1 MPRRFYS
8 PRRCSR
14 FGGDVRVR
22 AFVRPSIMNF
32 VSPAQNEAI
41 SRVIL
46 RDIPLYYQ
54 YQQQYAY
61 QFSESAVGAGHR
73 HHQRS
78 ADQIQSRV
86 QKYSKLRTVT
96 LSSRAGDPPGHVYNN
111 INTERNLA
119 CPDARWAC
127 GGGNTGPAR
136 SRQQFSYFSR
146 AAHGDDR

>member
-1 MPRRFYS
+1 M
-8 PRRCSR
+8 
-14 FGGDVRVR
+14 R

-119 CPDARWAC
+119 CPDASECA
-127 GGGNTGPAR
+127 GPVGEETQAQRAR
-136 SRQQFSYFSR
+136 DNNLATFHAPRMVMTAEPLRLDQVKIIYKYTY
-146 AAHGDDR
+146 